1 MTPENFGKKPL
12 NNLNQGNSTPSNI
25 KDGFARRQKTNSTE
39 NLFNLIN
46 QTKQKNTMILE
57 PLQFQSRSKE
67 DDVAV
72 TPTEDETIGIGLQN
86 SKMRKTDYGK
96 GFRYNEAIQTAD
108 DGS

>member
-1 MTPENFGKKPL
+1 LQEAKKAQSIITKKFKARDLDGSKIMVSQSPATMTPEIFGKKPI

-57 PLQFQSRSKE
+57 PLQF
-67 DDVAV
+67 
-72 TPTEDETIGIGLQN
+72 
-86 SKMRKTDYGK
+86 
-96 GFRYNEAIQTAD
+96 
-108 DGS
+108 